1 MPEVMLNDEV
11 VNMYAERLRNNYGDD
26 KMCILSSLT
35 SNKLNNLVPVR
46 KLSKEELA
54 AGAKETYIFGDYDGV
69 EFHRHLGRKFNV
81 CSACDII
88 YFPYNFNLH
97 WVLFIID
104 RRKNVVYLN
113 NSMKNYSASA
123 LKEIIRRLL
132 LFVVE
137 YKLMTEDVEFQEV
150 AVPQQEDG
158 FDCGVFTINFL
169 RKALL
174 RPEVN
179 YPDSFIFSRLDM
191 AVVLLSLRINA
202 EIY

>member
-1 MPEVMLNDEV
+1 MQK
-11 VNMYAERLRNNYGDD
+11 RH
-26 KMCILSSLT
+26 I
-35 SNKLNNLVPVR
+35 
-46 KLSKEELA
+46 
-54 AGAKETYIFGDYDGV
+54 YIFGDYDGF
-69 EFHRHLGRKFNV
+69 EFHRHLGKKFDV

-137 YKLMTEDVEFQEV
+137 YKLMTLGVEFQEV

-179 YPDSFIFSRLDM
+179 YPDSFIFLD
-191 AVVLLSLRINA
+191 
-202 EIY
+202 